1 MLYLSLRKVIIV
13 KVMNLREF
21 RENLSKIIEHKEK
34 VVLAKRNKPI
44 YILQP
49 IDPVDEFMLWL
60 EEASDEIKS
69 AGLKDKEI
77 KKTFEEA
84 RDAADEKA
92 NRS

>member
-1 MLYLSLRKVIIV
+1 MR
-13 KVMNLREF
+13 VMNLREF
-21 RENLSKIIEHKEK
+21 RENLSKIIEQKEK
-34 VVLAKRNKPI
+34 IVLAKRNKPI

-69 AGLKDKEI
+69 AGLGDKEI
-77 KKTFEEA
+77 EKTFEEA
-84 RDAADEKA
+84 RDAADKKA

>member
-1 MLYLSLRKVIIV
+1 
-13 KVMNLREF
+13 MNLREF
-21 RENLSKIIEHKEK
+21 RENLSKIIEQKEK
-34 VVLAKRNKPI
+34 IVLAKRNKPI

-69 AGLKDKEI
+69 AGLGDKEI
-77 KKTFEEA
+77 EKTFEEA
-84 RDAADEKA
+84 RDAADKKA